1 VNLFTKTNTCK
12 YFRLKS
18 VDNTIR
24 THSKPA
30 TIRGTNT
37 VGHEVFCHKQE
48 VSKYSKLKNTR
59 QILLIR
65 WRYVFIFGLFKDD
78 SINLESGYIDFKSIV
93 INE

>member
-1 VNLFTKTNTCK
+1 MNKFTKTNTYK

-18 VDNTIR
+18 VDNSIR

-37 VGHEVFCHKQE
+37 VHHEVFSHKQV
-48 VSKYSKLKNTR
+48 VSKYNKLKNTR

-65 WRYVFIFGLFKDD
+65 RRYVFIFGLFKDD

-93 INE
+93 IHE